1 MVKISLRTVECETCL
16 KAFLSAED
24 IISKKDIFGGPE
36 KCTIIT

>member
-16 KAFLSAED
+16 KAFLSAEG
-24 IISKKDIFGGPE
+24 IISKKDIYKKKK